1 MPSQSP
7 MVLVLSAILSL
18 SSLPAFAQD
27 AVNESTPQTS
37 QALLSAVR
45 HAGYRL
51 TCTGP
56 RFLGLC
62 GASRQASQAVYR
74 SSPARDNYQYNAVQR
89 LAGMIADR
97 MEAGHVGNVKLKFK
111 IILE

>member
-1 MPSQSP
+1 MFRQD
-7 MVLVLSAILSL
+7 VLL
-18 SSLPAFAQD
+18 Q
-27 AVNESTPQTS
+27 
-37 QALLSAVR
+37 AVR

-51 TCTGP
+51 SCTGL
-56 RFLGLC
+56 RSLGLC
-62 GASRQASQAVYR
+62 GASRQASQSVYKGAGNR
-74 SSPARDNYQYNAVQR
+74 ETQQYNAVQR

>member
-1 MPSQSP
+1 MPSKTP
-7 MVLVLSAILSL
+7 MVLVLAALLSAV
-18 SSLPAFAQD
+18 SLPAFAQD
-27 AVNESTPQTS
+27 AVNESTPQTQS
-37 QALLSAVR
+37 ALLDVVR

-51 TCTGP
+51 TCAGP
-56 RFLGLC
+56 RFLSLC
-62 GASRQASQAVYR
+62 GASRQLAQTVYR
-74 SSPARDNYQYNAVQR
+74 TDSGRDNYQYNAVQR